1 MSNASNTNEHEQQES
16 LQDGMGDGRDT
27 VDSQNQAQM
36 GITER
41 SEVGGIVREHVGKCA
56 AGAEEDAN
64 DGNESDEVDGPQML
78 AEALRVKDEIV
89 KDPRTAAEKE
99 QQLVTLGAKAFIG
112 FALIN
117 LTLPIWSEASIGP
130 WNARPLVPKEAAK
143 LCALFEME
151 GVKMLS
157 YPMIG
162 MQPEDILFLKL
173 KKGALPLIIAG
184 QHCREALAM
193 YRRKLQKTI
202 EDLHHDKGTLVNIEI
217 LKESVPEYES
227 DGKDGK
233 KLKLAKPQKAPLLYS
248 NPHPETLKECAKR
261 IVALETM
268 QPTLNHWLVHVY
280 KKDVVLGKGDGM
292 ALGLNLASNK
302 VLYQYKATEDE
313 M

>member
-16 LQDGMGDGRDT
+16 LQDGMGDGRDM
-27 VDSQNQAQM
+27 VDSQNQVSAQM

-41 SEVGGIVREHVGKCA
+41 SEVGGIVGEHVGEHA

-64 DGNESDEVDGPQML
+64 DGNKSDEVDGPQML

-112 FALIN
+112 FALVN

-130 WNARPLVPKEAAK
+130 WNVRPLVPKEAAK
-143 LCALFEME
+143 LCTLFEME

-157 YPMIG
+157 YPMVVAVTTSDITKKIVQQIG
-162 MQPEDILFLKL
+162 MQPEDIPFLKL

-184 QHCREALAM
+184 QHHREALAM

-202 EDLHHDKGTLVNIEI
+202 EDLHHDEGTLVNIEI
-217 LKESVPEYES
+217 LKEYVPEYES

-248 NPHPETLKECAKR
+248 NPHPETSKECAQR

-280 KKDVVLGKGDGM
+280 KKRYAILV
-292 ALGLNLASNK
+292 S
-302 VLYQYKATEDE
+302 Y
-313 M
+313 